1 MSFFSEFKA
10 FAMRGNVIDLA
21 VGIVIGAAFQK
32 IVGALVDAIIMPVVG
47 ILIGGFDFKSLSIK
61 VIDAEIKYGMFIQS
75 IVEFVVIAFA
85 LFLVIKAI
93 NRMNKKEEPAAPAEP
108 VLSTQEKLLIEIR
121 DELKRK

>member
-1 MSFFSEFKA
+1 
-10 FAMRGNVIDLA
+10 MRGNVIDLA